1 VTASDSSDAVDGTV
15 ERPES
20 DDYDL
25 LTFGEVSARLS
36 ELLRTERA
44 TLERVRGQSAP
55 DQIEV
60 QRLENRIELLS
71 KSARRY
77 EQQQRT
83 NEVFANR
90 FGAAR
95 AENTDPSADRD

>member
-1 VTASDSSDAVDGTV
+1 MTGSDPSDAVDGTM

-36 ELLRTERA
+36 ELVVAERA
-44 TLERVRGQSAP
+44 ALTRMRSQPDPDEGEVR
-55 DQIEV
+55 
-60 QRLENRIELLS
+60 RLENRIELLTS
-71 KSARRY
+71 SAQRY
-77 EQQQRT
+77 EEQQRT

-90 FGAAR
+90 FGELR
-95 AENTDPSADRD
+95 DTAERSTERD